1 MGIKKKQN
9 LKRTI
14 KYLSQCH
21 NPKVVASIIRD
32 SPKGVIKAVCNAA
45 LNAAKGQ
52 IVLKRKHKKL
62 LATHRNQI
70 HSLIQTGG
78 SVDQKRKLLVQR
90 GGLLWGFI
98 IPPLLSAV
106 LGSIGTKFLS

>member
-1 MGIKKKQN
+1 MAAKKKQH

-14 KYLSQCH
+14 KFLSQCH
-21 NPKVVASIIRD
+21 DPKVVAKIIRD
-32 SPKGVIKAVCNAA
+32 SPKGVIKGICNAA

-52 IVLKRKHKKL
+52 IVLKRKHKKV
-62 LATHRNQI
+62 LAAHRSQI

-78 SVDQKRKLLVQR
+78 GIDQKRKILVQR
-90 GGLLWGFI
+90 GGLLWGQI

-106 LGSIGTKFLS
+106 LSTIGTKFLS